1 MLHCTL
7 PFGGVIITAADGQ
20 KTVRQHR
27 CTQEEQRESK
37 LTFVKKRLK
46 TTLCRRWSE
55 LRFWVFEKIPR
66 MAISKMSYALYKCD
80 RNWSSAKR
88 SFFCGCV

>member
-1 MLHCTL
+1 MWGAAKTDLSVQISGRLQEQVLSSSESRFGTAQHESTCWGRPCQPPNTLYMLHCTL

-37 LTFVKKRLK
+37 L
-46 TTLCRRWSE
+46 
-55 LRFWVFEKIPR
+55 
-66 MAISKMSYALYKCD
+66 
-80 RNWSSAKR
+80 
-88 SFFCGCV
+88 